1 MLPSSGLITRASPLK
16 FLGLYLPSL
25 DLAEPRSRWSSARP
39 RHQQGRHDTSSQPES
54 RPSRSVT
61 CQGNDT
67 TQDHNHHHYSDQV
80 PQLKRTRVA
89 WGTAVMNESWLATL
103 ILRLLSHMAK
113 IFPSKDG
120 DGAIIR

>member
-25 DLAEPRSRWSSARP
+25 DLAEPRSRWSIARP

-67 TQDHNHHHYSDQV
+67 TRD
-80 PQLKRTRVA
+80 
-89 WGTAVMNESWLATL
+89 ESWLATL